1 MEWLWMANR
10 KLLPSNFTT
19 IQQTVQ
25 FDGYTR
31 CALLI
36 FGENIGRH
44 YLLKYAICC
53 GYFHSIDQL
62 QSRNQFFFRPWAEQ
76 KVNKKRT
83 KMKTHSSFD
92 SQQFVWARKR
102 LLQRHSNRHSLLD
115 AVGSVPLANFR
126 NVESNIFF
134 LPVFDS
140 RRTKSYVCGGMLE
153 GNADNKKKKSVCVAA
168 LWHRSNNNVLIIMY
182 AYASEVTERHWNE
195 CLYLPH
201 AHAKKDRRKYGK
213 ASDKK

>member
-1 MEWLWMANR
+1 MCTRKSVGSLENAHSTTKHWWRENEIANREKRIRNQMEWLWMANR

-153 GNADNKKKKSVCVAA
+153 GNADNKKKNLCVSQ
-168 LWHRSNNNVLIIMY
+168 HFGIDPTIMY
-182 AYASEVTERHWNE
+182 
-195 CLYLPH
+195 
-201 AHAKKDRRKYGK
+201 
-213 ASDKK
+213 